1 MPLSNEQMIELF
13 YQNPIEGVDFADGLA
28 RFSNMPAIY
37 LRILK
42 AFAKST
48 PEILEALA
56 TVTPETI
63 SDYSISIHG
72 LKGSCY
78 GVSAMALGD
87 EAKALELASKAAD
100 WETIE
105 RDNPKVIEHA
115 WTLIDKYQALIDAIE
130 HPDGNK
136 AELATAK
143 TRPLLDKPD
152 RAVIEKLLN
161 ATSNYDVEAI
171 KAVIEELD
179 KASYSSHPKLV
190 EELRQLVTFF
200 KYEAIEKKARDLLA

>member
-1 MPLSNEQMIELF
+1 MSMSNEQMIALF
-13 YQNPIEGVDFADGLA
+13 HQNPIEGVDYTDGLA

-42 AFAKST
+42 AFVKST

-56 TVTPETI
+56 KVTSDTI
-63 SDYSISIHG
+63 SDYSIRIHG

-87 EAKALELASKAAD
+87 EAKALEVASKASD
-100 WETIE
+100 WETIA
-105 RDNPKVIEHA
+105 RDNPRVIEHA
-115 WTLIDKYQALIDAIE
+115 QALIDKLQGLIDAIE
-130 HPDGNK
+130 QPDGDK
-136 AELATAK
+136 AELAAAK
-143 TRPLLDKPD
+143 SRPLLDRPD
-152 RAVIEKLLN
+152 RALLEELLG
-161 ATSNYDVEAI
+161 AASKYDIEAI
-171 KAVIEELD
+171 KATIEKLD
-179 KASYSSHPKLV
+179 RANYSSQPRLV